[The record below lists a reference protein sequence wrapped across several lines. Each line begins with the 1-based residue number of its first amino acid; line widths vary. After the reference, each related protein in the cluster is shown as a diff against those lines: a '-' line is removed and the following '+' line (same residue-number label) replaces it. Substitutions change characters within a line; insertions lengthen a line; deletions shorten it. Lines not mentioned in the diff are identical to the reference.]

1 MSTSNSSGRHGDV
14 RWTTNWALGAGP
26 DETERPLRPRLM
38 LQRGTRHLYPHRP
51 VQLVSFVALSLLLHA
66 GVFRLSWLTTHFLAD
81 FFAPPTPQLAIIELT
96 PDITTAPNQAD
107 NTELHRLQDFHSSA
121 LERATALEQTLA
133 SALSRQAETAATRQA
148 QAAALETAH
157 TTLSG
162 QVESLTVEKAD
173 LAAQLAEERQRR
185 AELEQQL
192 HETRQSKE
200 MELAGIKGTYDRLV
214 AALKGEISQKEIA
227 LHQAKDKLVV
237 TILDR
242 VLFPSGQAT
251 LSPGGLRVMEKV
263 AAILAKVHDR
273 RILVEGHTDNVP
285 IGAALS
291 ARFPTNWELST
302 ARATEVVKF
311 LIAHGKLQPYR
322 LSAAGRA
329 ETAPVAS
336 NASEEGRQHNRRIE
350 IILLPLDDHA
360 AGLS

>member
-1 MSTSNSSGRHGDV
+1 M
-14 RWTTNWALGAGP
+14 
-26 DETERPLRPRLM
+26 
-38 LQRGTRHLYPHRP
+38 RHLDPHRP
-51 VQLVSFVALSLLLHA
+51 ARLVSFVGLSLLLHA
-66 GVFRLSWLTTHFLAD
+66 GVLRLPWLTTYFSAD
-81 FFAPPTPQLAIIELT
+81 FFAPPAPRLTMIELT
-96 PDITTAPNQAD
+96 PEITTATNQAD
-107 NTELHRLQDFHSSA
+107 NTELRRLEDFHSSA
-121 LERATALEQTLA
+121 LERATALEQTLV
-133 SALSRQAETAATRQA
+133 SALSQQTETEAARQA
-148 QAAALETAH
+148 QVAALAATH

-162 QVESLTVEKAD
+162 QVESLTAEKAD

-185 AELEQQL
+185 AEMEQQV
-192 HETRQSKE
+192 HAARQSKE

-214 AALKGEISQKEIA
+214 TALKGEISQKEIA
-227 LHQAKDKLVV
+227 LHQAKEKLVV

-273 RILVEGHTDNVP
+273 RIVVEGHTDNVP

-291 ARFPTNWELST
+291 GRFPTNWELST

-329 ETAPVAS
+329 DTAPVAS
-336 NASEEGRQHNRRIE
+336 NAGEDGRQHNRRIE
-350 IILLPLDDHA
+350 IILLPPEDHT